1 MDPNH
6 FWNALGMNTWAWR
19 QVMRDALSLLRRASK
34 LTWVVRRAAMALVL
48 FGLIWGVDQANEY
61 LDNILFLCDSGR
73 KECATSLG
81 MRVTLT
87 QFALLSASVLWFAFL
102 VRDTALI
109 ALRSATSW
117 NEGRGRYLTG
127 FATALGSVPLLVFSY
142 RALAATGYAY
152 EEPLLLPALVGI
164 VVLGGMTRAALR
176 LASEAMRL
184 GLGSLF
190 VAAIVIVS
198 LSPLTPRFDLLLVIV
213 GAVFFSTV
221 LLKAA
226 GVAGCGQ
233 KYRVPTVA
241 FSVTAGTLLALKIC
255 LIAIRASDRAHVLGV
270 AIALLLPL
278 VLLVIPASVSAPTP
292 AHAHDVADAVP
303 AGPWRYFQGLSERT
317 VKVYLP
323 GLVLTALGLGAANGM
338 PDVTANYLL
347 APATLTLGL
356 SAAGLSY
363 VLLAAL
369 FGRPAFW
376 CAVVVFVMIS
386 WANIAPPAPLAAAEQ
401 SYVRGDCHDLGTVCP
416 MDDRIWERYQRWA
429 AQPGRGDNDPIILV
443 AAAGG
448 GSRAAAHTASS
459 LAAVDEATCGAFGD
473 HVFAISGVSGGAIG
487 SLLYA
492 ASRVDAF
499 GPAERE
505 RCRQTKPG
513 ERAYPLVN
521 GLLTAASADHLSP
534 VLLRGMGYD
543 LIQGRG
549 NASRIDG
556 SAEQTDFA
564 TRAGALQTSWFQR
577 YQAFLRSRK
586 IKDDGNALLH
596 EERLRNDAQPLLVFN
611 ASSVQDGHRVL
622 LSYPLLCPRDG
633 WCAQQMSLLTD
644 ATDSARFPLVSP
656 ARARNVFHTTPWQDQ
671 VTVSERA
678 IVDGGYFDNSGGQT
692 ILDIASA
699 LERHGIPLNR
709 IFVVLITSDPDE
721 GLAGKNVPD
730 YAASGWL
737 TQLAV
742 PVRSLVMV
750 RDGRT
755 AIALNDMEQ
764 RLGPCNV
771 IHWSMSPQSL
781 NPSLPALESSLK
793 ADPATVALSKLH
805 QDTGR
810 TSLDDIRHAG
820 RAPALGWA
828 LSDRSANGLLILA
841 HAHGLPYDGGRFR
854 YENELLLASRLHYNN
869 DADQAVLDN
878 DLMKSRCRGP
888 AH

>member
-6 FWNALGMNTWAWR
+6 IWSVLGMNTGAWR
-19 QVMRDALSLLRRASK
+19 QVVRDAFCLLRRACK
-34 LTWVVRRAAMALVL
+34 LTWVVRRAAMALAL
-48 FGLIWGVDQANEY
+48 FGLVWGVDQADEY
-61 LDNILFLCDSGR
+61 LDNILSLCDSG
-73 KECATSLG
+73 KNGCATSLG
-81 MRVTLT
+81 MRVTLI
-87 QFALLSASVLWFAFL
+87 QFTLLSASILWYAFL
-102 VRDTALI
+102 VRDTALV
-109 ALRSATSW
+109 ALRSAMSW
-117 NEGRGRYLTG
+117 DEGRGHYLIG
-127 FATALGSVPLLVFSY
+127 FATALGTVPLLLFSY

-152 EEPLLLPALVGI
+152 QAPLLFPVLVGI
-164 VVLGGMTRAALR
+164 VVLGEMIRAVLHR
-176 LASEAMRL
+176 ASNTMRW

-190 VAAIVIVS
+190 AVAIVIVS
-198 LSPLTPRFDLLLVIV
+198 LSPRAPHFDLLLMIV
-213 GAVFFSTV
+213 AWLFFSAV

-233 KYRVPTVA
+233 KYRVPTIA
-241 FSVTAGTLLALKIC
+241 FSVIAGVVLVFTIYSIAL
-255 LIAIRASDRAHVLGV
+255 RVSDHAHVLGV
-270 AIALLLPL
+270 AMAFLLPL
-278 VLLVIPASVSAPTP
+278 MLLIMPASVSAPT
-292 AHAHDVADAVP
+292 HAHDVADAVP
-303 AGPWRYFQGLSERT
+303 VGPWRYFQGLSERT
-317 VKVYLP
+317 INIYFL
-323 GLVLTALGLGAANGM
+323 GLLLTAIALYAANVT
-338 PDVTANYLL
+338 PDVAANYLL
-347 APATLTLGL
+347 APATLTLAL
-356 SAAGLSY
+356 SAAGLGY

-376 CAVVVFVMIS
+376 CALVVFVIIS
-386 WANIAPPAPLAAAEQ
+386 WGNIAPPAPLAAPEQ
-401 SYVRGDCHDLGTVCP
+401 AFVRGDCHDPGTVCP

-429 AQPGRGDNDPIILV
+429 ALRGQGDNDPIILV

-473 HVFAISGVSGGAIG
+473 HIFAISGVSGGAIG

-492 ASRVDAF
+492 ASRVDGF

-505 RCRQTKPG
+505 RCRNTKPG

-521 GLLTAASADHLSP
+521 GLLATASADHLSP

-549 NASRIDG
+549 NAPRIDG

-564 TRAGALQTSWFQR
+564 TRAGALQMSWIYR
-577 YQAFLRSRK
+577 YQAFLRSRG
-586 IKDDGNALLH
+586 IQTDGNALLNN
-596 EERLRNDAQPLLVFN
+596 ERLRNDAQPLLIFN

-622 LSYPLLCPRDG
+622 LSYPLLCPHDG

-656 ARARNVFHTTPWQDQ
+656 ARARNVFHWNPWQNEE
-671 VTVSERA
+671 TVSERA

-692 ILDIASA
+692 ILDIVSA

-709 IFVVLITSDPDE
+709 LFVLLITSDPDE
-721 GLAGKNVPD
+721 GLEAKNVPD

-737 TQLAV
+737 TQLAA

-771 IHWSMSPQSL
+771 IHWSMSSQSL
-781 NPSLPALESSLK
+781 NRSRPELESNLQV
-793 ADPATVALSKLH
+793 DTATTAISKLH
-805 QDTGR
+805 QGTG
-810 TSLDDIRHAG
+810 SNPVDDIRRAE

-828 LSDRSANGLLILA
+828 LSARSANGLLVLA

-854 YENELLLASRLHYNN
+854 YENELLLASRLHYSNE
-869 DADQAVLDN
+869 ADQSMLDN
-878 DLMKSRCRGP
+878 DLMKSRCGGP